1 MTSYRRA
8 GYATSI
14 QSTTGSIATYA
25 RKLAQQGRPD
35 MEIILD
41 DHIEGKIYTTFD
53 ALTGKVEITAP
64 HQARFDEI
72 HITLEGTV
80 KTFVDDKSPA
90 NTKSK
95 TTALH
100 KFLKLVMP
108 IAETDYPQPRVAE
121 AGRTY
126 TFPFNFVIPDQ
137 LLPRS
142 CSHACTAD
150 HVRDAHLQL
159 PPSMGDREM
168 SVQDDFA
175 PEMSK
180 IQYAIKVRVVRNR
193 ETDSKDT
200 VLVEGLRKLRIVPA
214 VTEAPP
220 MSIGPTDYDFALS
233 KTKSLKKGMFS
244 GKLGKITVSAAQT
257 SALIF
262 PAPSSESCTPP
273 TTMATMILRF
283 DPHESSSQPPRLGGL
298 TTKIKVST
306 HFAARPA
313 AAFPTHRTSSA
324 LHETLRSVYSFSIP
338 LSSRCV
344 ESVVWTKHTPSPAYT
359 RRDSA
364 SSTESSDC
372 SDNVYAPAPK
382 ENAAYY
388 SATILVPITLPSSKT
403 WLPTFHNCIT
413 SRVYAL
419 DLNLTIHTPGTG
431 VPVYSVGLRLPIQI
445 AAAGNH
451 SRRAS
456 LTVEEAAAEL
466 AGADEYLMARLIE
479 MPHEDLIGNSVL
491 AQADSSELP
500 PSYEDFARPQQIATL
515 GRC

>member
-8 GYATSI
+8 SYAASI
-14 QSTTGSIATYA
+14 QSTTGSIASYA
-25 RKLAQQGRPD
+25 KRLAQQGRPD

-53 ALTGKVEITAP
+53 ALSGKVEITAP
-64 HQARFDEI
+64 YNARFDEI

-80 KTFVDDKSPA
+80 KTFVDDLSPEK
-90 NTKSK
+90 TKSK

-108 IAETDYPQPRVAE
+108 ISENDYPQPRVAE

-142 CSHACTAD
+142 CSHTSTAE

-159 PPSMGDREM
+159 PPSMGDREL
-168 SVQDDFA
+168 SVKDDMA

-180 IQYAIKVRVVRNR
+180 VQYAIKVRVVRNQ
-193 ETDSKDT
+193 EANNKDI
-200 VLVEGLRKLRIVPA
+200 VLVEGLRKLHIVPA

-220 MSIGPTDYDFALS
+220 MSIEPTDDEFTLS

-257 SALIF
+257 SALIL
-262 PAPSSESCTPP
+262 PAPSSDSCTPP
-273 TTMATMILRF
+273 TTMATMNLRF

-298 TTKIKVST
+298 TTKIKVWT
-306 HFAARPA
+306 YFAVRPSA
-313 AAFPTHRTSSA
+313 EFPTYRSSSA
-324 LHETLRSVYSFSIP
+324 IYETYRGVYGISIP

-344 ESVVWTKHTPSPAYT
+344 ESVVWTRHTPSPAYA

-382 ENAAYY
+382 ESAAYY
-388 SATILVPITLPSSKT
+388 SATIVVPITLPSSKT
-403 WLPTFHNCIT
+403 WVPSFHNCIT
-413 SRVYAL
+413 SRVYTI
-419 DLNLTIHTPGTG
+419 DLNLTIHTPGAG
-431 VPVYSVGLRLPIQI
+431 VPASSVALRIPVQI

-451 SRRAS
+451 SRRAT

-466 AGADEYLMARLIE
+466 AGADEYLVPRLIE

-491 AQADSSELP
+491 AQADTSELP
-500 PSYEDFARPQQIATL
+500 PSYEDFALPQQIV

>member
-1 MTSYRRA
+1 MTSHRRA
-8 GYATSI
+8 SYAASI
-14 QSTTGSIATYA
+14 HTTTGSIATYA
-25 RKLAQQGRPD
+25 KRLAQQGRPD
-35 MEIILD
+35 MEIIID
-41 DHIEGKIYTTFD
+41 DYIEGKIYTTFD
-53 ALTGKVEITAP
+53 ALSGKVEITAP
-64 HQARFDEI
+64 HNARFDEI
-72 HITLEGTV
+72 QITLEGTV
-80 KTFVDDKSPA
+80 KTFVDNLSPA

-108 IAETDYPQPRVAE
+108 IAETVYPQPRVAE

-142 CSHACTAD
+142 CSHVCVSD
-150 HVRDAHLQL
+150 HVHDAHLQL
-159 PPSMGDREM
+159 PPSMGDREV
-168 SVQDDFA
+168 SVQDDLA

-180 IQYAIKVRVVRNR
+180 VQYAIKVRVVRNQ
-193 ETDSKDT
+193 EVDNKEI
-200 VLVEGLRKLRIVPA
+200 VLVEGLRKIHIVPA

-220 MSIGPTDYDFALS
+220 MSIEPTDYEFTLS

-244 GKLGKITVSAAQT
+244 GKLGRITVSAAQT
-257 SALIF
+257 SALIL
-262 PAPSSESCTPP
+262 PAPSSASCTPP
-273 TTMATMILRF
+273 TTMATMNLRF

-298 TTKIKVST
+298 TTKIRAST

-313 AAFPTHRTSSA
+313 AAFPTHRRSTVPYESY
-324 LHETLRSVYSFSIP
+324 RSVWDISIP

-344 ESVVWTKHTPSPAYT
+344 ESVAWTKHTPAPAYT

-364 SSTESSDC
+364 SSTESSDY

-382 ENAAYY
+382 ENVAYY
-388 SATILVPITLPSSKT
+388 SATILVPITLPSSKI
-403 WLPTFHNCIT
+403 WIPTFHNCIT
-413 SRVYAL
+413 SRAYTIDL
-419 DLNLTIHTPGTG
+419 DLTIHTPGAG
-431 VPVYSVGLRLPIQI
+431 VPAYSVALRLPIQI

-451 SRRAS
+451 SRRAT
-456 LTVEEAAAEL
+456 LTAEEAAAEL
-466 AGADEYLMARLIE
+466 AGANEYLTPRLIA

-500 PSYEDFARPQQIATL
+500 PSYEAFAQPQQIA